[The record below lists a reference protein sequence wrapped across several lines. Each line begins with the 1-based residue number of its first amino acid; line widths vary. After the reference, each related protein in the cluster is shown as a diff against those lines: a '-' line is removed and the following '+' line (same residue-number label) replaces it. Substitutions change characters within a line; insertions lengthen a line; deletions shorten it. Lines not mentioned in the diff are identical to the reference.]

1 MLEEEGGNLSLE
13 SGIQRTGLPGE
24 TGVGREQGWQP
35 QEWSLHVHRVWG
47 AVVSRL
53 RVPKISTFE
62 PCEPNMVKVTRDF
75 TCVITLRI

>member
-13 SGIQRTGLPGE
+13 SGIQRTELPGE
-24 TGVGREQGWQP
+24 ADVGREQGWQP

-53 RVPKISTFE
+53 RVPKVPTLE
-62 PCEPNMVKVTRDF
+62 PLEPHKAKGTRDF
-75 TCVITLRI
+75 TCVIKLRI

>member
-35 QEWSLHVHRVWG
+35 QEWSLHVHRVG
-47 AVVSRL
+47 CCGQQAEG
-53 RVPKISTFE
+53 PKDIHI
-62 PCEPNMVKVTRDF
+62 R
-75 TCVITLRI
+75 TL